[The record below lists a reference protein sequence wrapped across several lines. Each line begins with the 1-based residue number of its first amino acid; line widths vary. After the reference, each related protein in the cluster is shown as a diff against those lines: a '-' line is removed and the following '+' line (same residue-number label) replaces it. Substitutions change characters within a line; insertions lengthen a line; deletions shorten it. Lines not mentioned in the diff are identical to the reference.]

1 MVLFKSL
8 FTSATIS
15 SLLLQNASSFA
26 ISNRGSNTRRID
38 TPTFK
43 SSDLTRSM
51 FSLKSQP
58 LGSEKERS
66 IDSINNNNKVTDNK
80 LFANAKKYI
89 LPVAVALPVLGYM
102 QMAHASPLTSIT
114 AAAADSG
121 FVQSFLL
128 IFISEI
134 GDKTFFIAGLLAAK
148 YGKLTSFIGSISAL
162 AVMTIISTLIG
173 QIFHAVPSSL
183 AQGVPFDDY
192 IAIAAFSYFGLKTLY
207 DSSQLAANDNTG
219 LEEEKEEAEKSIA
232 ENFKKNRSGLFA
244 LLFQIFSLVFAA
256 EIGDRSFISTIAL
269 SAAQNPVAVATG
281 AIVAHGTATGVAV
294 LGGELLS
301 KYLSEKV
308 IGYIGGGLFLIFA
321 ITTAIGLF

>member
-1 MVLFKSL
+1 MRSRTTTDSIPSFKPTT
-8 FTSATIS
+8 TSNLVNRHT
-15 SLLLQNASSFA
+15 FA
-26 ISNRGSNTRRID
+26 
-38 TPTFK
+38 
-43 SSDLTRSM
+43 
-51 FSLKSQP
+51 LKSKP
-58 LGSEKERS
+58 FSSEDKQVNN
-66 IDSINNNNKVTDNK
+66 IDSITTTTNKNNNK
-80 LFANAKKYI
+80 FSNAKKYI

-102 QMAHASPLTSIT
+102 QMAHASPLSSIS

-244 LLFQIFSLVFAA
+244 LLLQIFSLVFAA

-294 LGGELLS
+294 LGGEILS

-308 IGYIGGGLFLIFA
+308 IGYIGGGLFLVFA
-321 ITTAIGLF
+321 ITTTIGLF